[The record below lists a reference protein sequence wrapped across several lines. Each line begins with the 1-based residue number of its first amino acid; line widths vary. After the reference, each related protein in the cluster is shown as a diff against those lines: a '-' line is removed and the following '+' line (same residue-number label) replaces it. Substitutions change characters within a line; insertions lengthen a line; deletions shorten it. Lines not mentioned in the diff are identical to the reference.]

1 MTQPTAFDEEYQEHN
16 GPKDANSLYV
26 QYVYDESADGD
37 NKSDYDNVI
46 LYCGYV
52 FDYETGQYLV
62 RNRIYHPLLGRW
74 NQRDPLGYV
83 DGMGLYEYVRSGP
96 VTRRDPS
103 GLFPLV
109 WVPSGLLDGVKV
121 VMARRFI
128 AMLGSDQWEVRD
140 AASTS
145 LRAMGRS
152 VCSILREARHA
163 ADDEEI
169 RLRLDMLLLELD
181 CRGNLGAIGLTS
193 ADRTKQR
200 HIDVDSIAVN
210 PNPMIVG
217 RPAGLRFYVDASRDW
232 PMPPRDF
239 PRPSVTL
246 KSETPDVVTLA
257 GESTTVFLSLDEELD
272 VPEYPWVV
280 VKLTPKKS
288 GNARI
293 TMRYRVRDLVGRP
306 PQVVEYLD
314 PPIEMT
320 IRVCGQ

>member
-1 MTQPTAFDEEYQEHN
+1 
-16 GPKDANSLYV
+16 
-26 QYVYDESADGD
+26 
-37 NKSDYDNVI
+37 
-46 LYCGYV
+46 
-52 FDYETGQYLV
+52 
-62 RNRIYHPLLGRW
+62 
-74 NQRDPLGYV
+74 
-83 DGMGLYEYVRSGP
+83 
-96 VTRRDPS
+96 
-103 GLFPLV
+103 V

-121 VMARRFI
+121 GMARRFI